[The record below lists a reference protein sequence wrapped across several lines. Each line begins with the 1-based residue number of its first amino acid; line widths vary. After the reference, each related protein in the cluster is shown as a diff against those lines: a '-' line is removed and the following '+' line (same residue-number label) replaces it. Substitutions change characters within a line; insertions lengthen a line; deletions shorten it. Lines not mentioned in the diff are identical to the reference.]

1 LLNVMAVNSPQPQTG
16 TMERGSNLFCRPI
29 FLMRRAKTDGVTF
42 DPVIMS
48 SLHIAPAG

>member
-1 LLNVMAVNSPQPQTG
+1 MAVNSPQPQTG

-42 DPVIMS
+42 DPVIILS
-48 SLHIAPAG
+48 HIAPAG